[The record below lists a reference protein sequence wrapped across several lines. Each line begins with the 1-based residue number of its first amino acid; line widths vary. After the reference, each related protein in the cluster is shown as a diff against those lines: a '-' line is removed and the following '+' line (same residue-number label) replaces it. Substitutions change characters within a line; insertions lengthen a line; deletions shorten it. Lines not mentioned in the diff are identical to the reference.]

1 MIKLAS
7 QKTLTILK
15 EHYGEDHS
23 VVQATSIGFQS
34 ISALLLLYVLYGF
47 IKEGVNRFKKK
58 ASTPKN

>member
-1 MIKLAS
+1 MKQVS

-15 EHYGEDHS
+15 QNYGEDHS

-34 ISALLLLYVLYGF
+34 VSALMVLFVLYGF

>member
-1 MIKLAS
+1 MKQVS

-15 EHYGEDHS
+15 EHYGENHS

-34 ISALLLLYVLYGF
+34 VSGLMVLFVLYSL
-47 IKEGVNRFKKK
+47 IKEGVNRFNKK